1 MNFTKMAAARRGRKA
16 RRKNESAR
24 KARCL
29 CLSEEISVSRG
40 GTEREEA
47 NQHV

>member
-1 MNFTKMAAARRGRKA
+1 MNFTRMAAARRGRKA

-24 KARCL
+24 KERCVYRF
-29 CLSEEISVSRG
+29 EEVSVSRG